1 MSRSEPRGGVFSW
14 SGIWVD
20 SVRRISIVTYVAHTS
35 MDGVGDRIRLRFHT
49 MWCPLIRYGY
59 VTYVRSFDPHIRS
72 GRIDRTYRH
81 TGDDQLCGDIVM
93 SLHLRTMRMFS
104 DPCRECIILFPEN
117 QIRYVR
123 NKVNNRCLISDN
135 SFLSIFSLIVLLY

>member
-35 MDGVGDRIRLRFHT
+35 MMVSAIVSDFDSIRCGVPSSGMGTSRMSGPLTRIST
-49 MWCPLIRYGY
+49 VVASIVPIVIQ
-59 VTYVRSFDPHIRS
+59 VTINYAGTSSCHSIF
-72 GRIDRTYRH
+72 
-81 TGDDQLCGDIVM
+81 
-93 SLHLRTMRMFS
+93 RTMRMFS